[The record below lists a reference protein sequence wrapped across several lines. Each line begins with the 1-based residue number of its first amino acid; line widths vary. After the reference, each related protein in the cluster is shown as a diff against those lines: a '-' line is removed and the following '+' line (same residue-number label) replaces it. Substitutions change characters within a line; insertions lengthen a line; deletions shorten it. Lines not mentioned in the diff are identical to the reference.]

1 MSFPGWCCFPGK
13 SAIQQEASHCSQ
25 LVTFQGIQVLV
36 DALEA
41 ATHAN
46 PSHEMLGE
54 YTTAVLNALW
64 DCVVTNRRNL
74 AHLLADDGLGD
85 LLDVIEAC
93 HAAVQPLALAI
104 LAGEILT

>member
-1 MSFPGWCCFPGK
+1 M
-13 SAIQQEASHCSQ
+13 
-25 LVTFQGIQVLV
+25 LVS
-36 DALEA
+36 ALEA
-41 ATHAN
+41 AMHAN

-54 YTTAVLNALW
+54 STTAVLNALW

-85 LLDVIEAC
+85 VLDAIEAC

-104 LAGEILT
+104 LAGEAQLTCPMYVNSYRAALADVYACRGG